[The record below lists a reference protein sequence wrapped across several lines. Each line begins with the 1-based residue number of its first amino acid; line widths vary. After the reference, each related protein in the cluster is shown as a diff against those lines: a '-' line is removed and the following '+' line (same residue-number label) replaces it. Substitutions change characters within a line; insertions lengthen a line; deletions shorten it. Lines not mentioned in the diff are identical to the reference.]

1 MNAASPKATSSS
13 ASPKATIPLD
23 QSSSPTA
30 DALPA
35 YARASNKSS
44 LAGSHTN
51 KSRTSK
57 EVWIPD
63 QFRRRQIER
72 DLSLLRDRPGT
83 TGGSTSRSP
92 ATASVSNSASAS
104 ASAPSPSGPVSPK
117 ELKEL
122 KRVFDRLC
130 QYSSNTKKQSQS
142 HSQSPSSCKSSS
154 RNQHIRYIRVQDIAA
169 ALRDL
174 GKKATKQEVLDM
186 LWEADEKND
195 GVIDWDELQLM
206 FQRCV
211 RDASGREPASLY
223 YVVQFMIF
231 DQDADGLVGIDDT
244 MSILYAR
251 MGAEMMEQIIN
262 ELFYDSNSC
271 SDDGASSSNQGRGHS
286 GKLDFVSFHK
296 AWSKVLL
303 GDRAE

>member
-1 MNAASPKATSSS
+1 
-13 ASPKATIPLD
+13 
-23 QSSSPTA
+23 
-30 DALPA
+30 
-35 YARASNKSS
+35 
-44 LAGSHTN
+44 
-51 KSRTSK
+51 
-57 EVWIPD
+57 
-63 QFRRRQIER
+63 
-72 DLSLLRDRPGT
+72 
-83 TGGSTSRSP
+83 
-92 ATASVSNSASAS
+92 
-104 ASAPSPSGPVSPK
+104 
-117 ELKEL
+117 
-122 KRVFDRLC
+122 
-130 QYSSNTKKQSQS
+130 
-142 HSQSPSSCKSSS
+142 
-154 RNQHIRYIRVQDIAA
+154 
-169 ALRDL
+169 
-174 GKKATKQEVLDM
+174 M

-223 YVVQFMIF
+223 YLIQFMVF
-231 DQDADGLVGIDDT
+231 DRDQDGLVGIDDT

>member
-1 MNAASPKATSSS
+1 
-13 ASPKATIPLD
+13 
-23 QSSSPTA
+23 
-30 DALPA
+30 
-35 YARASNKSS
+35 
-44 LAGSHTN
+44 
-51 KSRTSK
+51 
-57 EVWIPD
+57 
-63 QFRRRQIER
+63 
-72 DLSLLRDRPGT
+72 
-83 TGGSTSRSP
+83 
-92 ATASVSNSASAS
+92 
-104 ASAPSPSGPVSPK
+104 
-117 ELKEL
+117 
-122 KRVFDRLC
+122 
-130 QYSSNTKKQSQS
+130 
-142 HSQSPSSCKSSS
+142 
-154 RNQHIRYIRVQDIAA
+154 
-169 ALRDL
+169 
-174 GKKATKQEVLDM
+174 M

-262 ELFYDSNSC
+262 ELFYDSTSC
-271 SDDGASSSNQGRGHS
+271 SVDGASSSNQGRGHS